1 MSKNAQIRNQLNIRF
16 TGDDKAE
23 LLQNLEAYLSK
34 YKITK
39 ADFIA
44 ACIQNGIDADLA
56 SVSPVAQADSQGIQ
70 KLIEDA
76 VRPLQQQLQ
85 ELNERL
91 GEWRRG
97 VGRKNTGK
105 K

>member
-16 TGDDKAE
+16 TGEDKAE

-39 ADFIA
+39 ADFVA
-44 ACIQNGIDADLA
+44 TCIQNGIDADLA
-56 SVSPVAQADSQGIQ
+56 SVSPTTQTDHEKIQ
-70 KLIEDA
+70 NLIEDA
-76 VRPLQQQLQ
+76 VKPLQQQLQ

-91 GEWRRG
+91 GEWRKG
-97 VGRKNTGK
+97 IGRKNTGK